1 MNQLKFG
8 LSIVII
14 GATLLAAVLIATG
27 PQYIKAQSESANT
40 NNEFKSIISTS
51 NPVLNITSVPNYFT
65 GMSYTFTDPTTIQ
78 PSESAPFKLSVSLS
92 DVSNLESIKSYK
104 LMVSSN

>member
-1 MNQLKFG
+1 MNQSKLG

-14 GATLLAAVLIATG
+14 GAILLAVVLIATG
-27 PQYIKAQSESANT
+27 PQYIFKAQSESTNT
-40 NNEFKSIISTS
+40 NNEIKSIISTS

-78 PSESAPFKLSVSLS
+78 PSEYAPFKMAVGLS
-92 DVSNLESIKSYK
+92 DVSNLESIES
-104 LMVSSN
+104 L